1 MERGS
6 TIRIGERKH
15 DQDWREKAQSG
26 LERGSTIRLERE
38 STIRLEAE
46 KKNEAWSEENRIKEK
61 KVRIRI

>member
-1 MERGS
+1 M
-6 TIRIGERKH
+6 IRIGERKH
-15 DQDWREKAQSG
+15 DQDWREEARSG
-26 LERGSTIRLERE
+26 LERE